1 MKRIL
6 LPTDF
11 SDNAFNAI
19 RYAVQFFKNEECT
32 FYLLHT
38 FTPVS
43 YNVGYLIENPM
54 PYGME
59 DIAMMNSKRDVQHTE
74 EKITKEFNNPK
85 HNFERISVF
94 NMLISEIKDTVDRY
108 NIDFIVMGTKG
119 ATGAKEIFIG
129 THTMYTIKNVK
140 CPVLVVPSGF
150 EYEEPKEILFPTDY
164 YLSHTNKYLPLIKDI
179 CTLNTSR
186 IHMLNA
192 YYGIPLD
199 QNQKKT
205 KDFIDTYFE
214 ENAHIFH
221 IADGM
226 DVIEAVEDFQK
237 TNIINMLVMVHNKH
251 SFFENLL
258 FKPVINQIAYHTNI
272 PFLVI
277 PSEKRIGSNDQ
288 TNEMRKKEDQ
298 GLAVEPSRFI

>member
-19 RYAVQFFKNEECT
+19 RYAMQFFKNEECT

-59 DIAMMNSKRDVQHTE
+59 DIAMMNSKRDIERTE
-74 EKITKEFNNPK
+74 EKLKKEFNNPK
-85 HNFERISVF
+85 HSFERISAF
-94 NMLISEIKDTVDRY
+94 NMLINEIKDTVDRCD
-108 NIDFIVMGTKG
+108 IDLVVMGTKG

-129 THTMYTIKNVK
+129 THTMYTIKKVK
-140 CPVLVVPSGF
+140 CPVLAIPSDF

-164 YLSHTNKYLPLIKDI
+164 HLSTTNKYLPLIKDI
-179 CTLNTSR
+179 CTKHTSR
-186 IHMLNA
+186 LHMLNA
-192 YYGIPLD
+192 YYGIPLN
-199 QNQKKT
+199 QNQKKI
-205 KDFIDTYFE
+205 KDFMDIYFE
-214 ENAHIFH
+214 KNAHVFH

-237 TNIINMLVMVHNKH
+237 MNIINMLVMVHNKH

-277 PSEKRIGSNDQ
+277 PSEKRIGSNP
-288 TNEMRKKEDQ
+288 KEDQ
-298 GLAVEPSRFI
+298 ADKKRKEKEDEGLAV

>member
-19 RYAVQFFKNEECT
+19 QYALQFFKDEECR

-59 DIAMMNSKRDVQHTE
+59 DIAMMNSKREMDRTE
-74 EKITKEFNNPK
+74 EKIKEEFNNPK
-85 HNFERISVF
+85 HSFEKISAF
-94 NMLISEIKDTVDRY
+94 NMLVNEIIDTVDQY
-108 NIDFIVMGTKG
+108 NIDLIVMGTKG

-129 THTMYTIKNVK
+129 THTMYTIKKVK
-140 CPVLVVPSGF
+140 CPVLAIPSGF
-150 EYEEPKEILFPTDY
+150 EYEKPKEILFPTDY
-164 YLSHTNKYLPLIKDI
+164 HFSITNIHLSSIKKICDI
-179 CTLNTSR
+179 HNSR
-186 IHMLNA
+186 LHILNA
-192 YYGIPLD
+192 YYGVPLD
-199 QNQKKT
+199 GNQEET
-205 KDFIDTYFE
+205 KDYLDTYFK

-237 TNIINMLVMVHNKH
+237 MNIINLLVMVHNKH

-258 FKPVINQIAYHTNI
+258 FKPVINQIAYHANI

-277 PSEKRIGSNDQ
+277 PSEKR
-288 TNEMRKKEDQ
+288 MKE
-298 GLAVEPSRFI
+298 